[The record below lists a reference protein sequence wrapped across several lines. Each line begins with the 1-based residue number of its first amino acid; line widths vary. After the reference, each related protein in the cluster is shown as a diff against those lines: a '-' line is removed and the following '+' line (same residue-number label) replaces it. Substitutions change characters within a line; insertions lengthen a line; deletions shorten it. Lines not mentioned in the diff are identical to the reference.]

1 MPLFIL
7 PFGKPITTYNVARKA
22 ITRFF
27 IGQLTTHN
35 TTAKRFIFTEQAQL
49 YNSTAQRYK

>member
-49 YNSTAQRYK
+49 YNSTARRYK